1 MKPRLPSR
9 WLITTLGV
17 ALGCGGLTA
26 CGSPPDPAGIADAA
40 VLATATAS
48 NCGCVL
54 YGSHPHRGTATPT
67 VTGTVPTATPTATP
81 TRPSRTCDYCT
92 LGPKPTRTP
101 VAWPTPL
108 VTCTPAPGQPT
119 STAGPTEASPLFP
132 TFPPNTPLPAVVGST
147 NPIAVGSFA
156 GEAFPGG
163 TTTNPQTGRPY
174 LIWAQLSPNEPTAGR
189 VYLRTTDPTSG
200 AWLPARSVQ
209 GPAYQLA
216 GGIPESA
223 VGVAAD
229 GTLSIAYLWGGA
241 GEQIDWRRSTDDGMT
256 WSAPV
261 TLPYAG
267 DPSSYNLR
275 LTVDASG
282 QPHLAAIAKAPG
294 GDPAGGSGDVIYYE
308 RRTDGS
314 WRSER
319 RPVDGQGARQ
329 FNLALT
335 TLALPDG
342 TIRTVLSWNENQAV
356 YISHKDGPD
365 GAWSAPHQIIDG
377 NTQPY
382 GIPDYLPGGT
392 GHTMQ
397 LLAFTAGEQSWVY
410 LFYSLYSTGRI
421 CFSASADSGA
431 TWSGEDALAYFPIPT
446 GLPPPINGTVHDPVP
461 FYDAG
466 HARVL
471 VVYQYCDRAYPGGGC
486 FPVYAYAAPGTPGRA
501 WTRYADPTHEPLR
514 LFRPAL
520 ASHSDLL
527 HGTDQH
533 GSGGRS
539 VWLFWRE
546 AGDTHEAVMALLD
559 LATFLSEAH

>member
-1 MKPRLPSR
+1 MRR
-9 WLITTLGV
+9 TL
-17 ALGCGGLTA
+17 LGMLGGGLLLGGLAA
-26 CGSPPDPAGIADAA
+26 CNSVPDPALVADAS

-48 NCGCVL
+48 NCGCLL
-54 YGSHPHRGTATPT
+54 YGSHPHPGTPTPT
-67 VTGTVPTATPTATP
+67 VTGTVPTATFTATP
-81 TRPSRTCDYCT
+81 TRPPRDCDYCT
-92 LGPKPTRTP
+92 LPPKPSRTP
-101 VAWPTPL
+101 LNWPTPL
-108 VTCTPAPGQPT
+108 ITCTASPDQPT
-119 STAGPTEASPLFP
+119 STAVPTAESPLFP
-132 TFPPNTPLPAVVGST
+132 TFPPNTPLPALVGST
-147 NPIAVGSFA
+147 NPIAIGSFA

-163 TTTNPQTGRPY
+163 TTSNPQTGRPY
-174 LIWAQLSPNEPTAGR
+174 LIWSQLSPNEPTAGR

-200 AWLPARSVQ
+200 AWLPAHSVQ
-209 GPAYQLA
+209 GPEYQLDR
-216 GGIPESA
+216 GIPESA
-223 VGVAAD
+223 VGVATD
-229 GTLSIAYLWGGA
+229 GTIYIAYLWGGT
-241 GEQIDWRRSTDDGMT
+241 GEHLSWRRSTDDGTT

-275 LTVDASG
+275 LTVDNSG
-282 QPHLAAIAKAPG
+282 QPHIAAIAKAPG
-294 GDPAGGSGDVIYYE
+294 ADPELGSGDAVYYE
-308 RRTDGS
+308 RRADGS

-356 YISHKDGPD
+356 YVSHKDGPD
-365 GAWSAPHQIIDG
+365 GAWTTPHQIIDG

-397 LLAFTAGEQSWVY
+397 LLAFTTGDHAWVY

-421 CFSASADSGA
+421 CFSFSSDGGA
-431 TWSGEDALAYFPIPT
+431 TWSDEDALAYFPIPT

-461 FYDAG
+461 FYDAS

-486 FPVYAYAAPGTPGRA
+486 FPVYAYAPPGTPGSA

-527 HGTDQH
+527 RGTDQH

-539 VWLFWRE
+539 VLLFWRE
-546 AGDTHEAVMALLD
+546 TTGAHEVVLALLD
-559 LATFLSEAH
+559 LATLLSEAH